1 MPKGD
6 ALGIG
11 DIDADDM
18 ALLAQ
23 QDSGAAAR
31 LLDRHGDRLM
41 AVAWRL
47 LGDSSA
53 AEDIVQ
59 DVFLTLLQKP
69 HAWQPGAAKFST
81 WLYRVTVNRCYDRMR
96 KASSRLEK
104 GGAVFETVS
113 MTRASD
119 ERLVEDVMMADER
132 VATIRDAM
140 ETLPERQRVAMTLCY
155 LQGLSNKDAAE
166 IMEIGVSAFESLV
179 ARGRRQLKENKTL
192 QALMASKGSDK

>member
-6 ALGIG
+6 ALRIG
-11 DIDADDM
+11 DTDADDM

-59 DVFLTLLQKP
+59 DVFLTLWQKP

-81 WLYRVTVNRCYDRMR
+81 WLYRVTVNRCYDRLR
-96 KASSRLEK
+96 KASTRLEK
-104 GGAVFETVS
+104 GGAIFETVS
-113 MTRASD
+113 MTRAS
-119 ERLVEDVMMADER
+119 EACLAEDVMMADER
-132 VATIRDAM
+132 AGTIKDAM
-140 ETLPERQRVAMTLCY
+140 ATLPERQRVAMTLCY
-155 LQGLSNKDAAE
+155 LQGLSNKEAAE

-179 ARGRRQLKENKTL
+179 ARGRRQLKEDKTL
-192 QALMASKGSDK
+192 QALMASNGSN